1 MKIRTYSELI
11 QIPTFEERYEY
22 LSLKGSVGEP
32 TFGYDRWLN
41 QDFYRSAE
49 WKYIRNHV
57 IARDFGRDLGVEGY
71 EIHDRVIVHHMNPM
85 QQADLIHGNGD
96 IVDLEYLISTTHK
109 THNAIHYGDASLL
122 PRQYTPRRPG
132 DTKLW

>member
-1 MKIRTYSELI
+1 MRIRTYSELI
-11 QIPTFEERYEY
+11 QIESFEERYEY
-22 LSLKGSVGEP
+22 LALRGNVGEP

-49 WKYIRNHV
+49 WKHIRNYV

-71 EIHDRVIVHHMNPM
+71 DIHDRVIVHHMNPM
-85 QQADLIHGNGD
+85 QQMDLIHGNGD
-96 IVDLEYLISTTHK
+96 IVDLEYLITTSHK
-109 THNAIHYGDASLL
+109 THNAIHYGDANLL
-122 PRQYTPRRPG
+122 PKQYVPRRPG